1 MKALTERIL
10 HYTILI
16 VVTIFS
22 AIVMWKLSAKSQ
34 MAESHMEAATRPLSA
49 IAIPKAPVAVEPL
62 AVETCE
68 IYSTYAGKI
77 QPWEIYQVGFEVP
90 GRVLQLGVNAAG
102 KPLDEGDRVVAGQI
116 LALMDDR
123 VFVAR
128 KEEAAARVA
137 QANSDLERA
146 QQVRVN
152 SPSALSA
159 AEIQRLVTEVALAKA
174 QLQVAVKNLEDATL
188 TSPVDATIS
197 KRMIKSGESVGGN
210 QIVFELVQDDKVLLV
225 VDVPE
230 SQIRELENRQREVAE
245 CRQNASQTTDVEA
258 CVFRARVHLEG
269 TDSFGNSWPELF
281 GEVYHIPE
289 VADTRTGLF
298 PVEIELANED
308 HHLRSGMVATADV
321 VTNRVRGYSIP
332 EVAVLFR
339 AHRAYLFSVEQERA
353 DMEVLYWNLGSAKV
367 YRARQI
373 ELPQWVDQGPRI
385 VVPAESVD
393 LENAIT
399 RGQYRLSDGQLVRV
413 VDSPSVPPA
422 VAVSTQPTT
431 SGPSE
436 R

>member
-34 MAESHMEAATRPLSA
+34 LAESHAELGARPLST
-49 IAIPKAPVAVEPL
+49 IAVPKAPVAVTPL
-62 AVETCE
+62 EVETCE

-77 QPWEIYQVGFEVP
+77 QPWETYQVGFEVS
-90 GRVLQLGVNAAG
+90 GRVLQLGENAIG
-102 KPLDEGDRVVAGQI
+102 QPLDEGDRVTKGQV

-123 VFVAR
+123 VFSAR

-137 QANSDLERA
+137 QAESDLERA
-146 QQVRVN
+146 QQVRQS

-159 AEIQRLVTEVALAKA
+159 AELQRLVTEVALAKS

-188 TSPVDATIS
+188 RSPVNATIS
-197 KRMIKSGESVGGN
+197 KRMIKAGESVGGN
-210 QIVFELVQDDKVLLV
+210 QLVFELVQNDKVLLV

-230 SQIRELENRQREVAE
+230 SQIRELETRQREVAE
-245 CRQNASQTTDVEA
+245 CQKNASQQEDAES

-269 TDSFGNSWPELF
+269 TDSFGSSWPELS
-281 GEVYHIPE
+281 GEVYRIPE

-298 PVEIELANED
+298 PVEIKLTNED
-308 HHLRSGMVATADV
+308 RHLRPGMVATADV
-321 VTNRVRGYSIP
+321 VTVRVPGYSIP
-332 EVAVLFR
+332 EAAVLFR

-353 DMEVLYWNLGSAKV
+353 EMELLYWNLGSAKV

-373 ELPQWVDQGPRI
+373 ELPQWVEQGPRI
-385 VVPAESVD
+385 VVPAEAVE
-393 LENAIT
+393 LENAIV
-399 RGQYRLSDGQLVRV
+399 RGQFRLSDGQLVRI
-413 VDSPSVPPA
+413 VDSPSITPT
-422 VAVSTQPTT
+422 VAATTTSTT
-431 SGPSE
+431 SGSSE